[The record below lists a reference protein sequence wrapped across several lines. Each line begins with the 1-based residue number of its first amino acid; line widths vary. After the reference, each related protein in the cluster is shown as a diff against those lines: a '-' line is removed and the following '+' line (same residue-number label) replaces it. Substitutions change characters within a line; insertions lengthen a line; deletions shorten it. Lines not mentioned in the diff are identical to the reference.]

1 MRAGLIAGAMLLA
14 GAPAGAALSPAE
26 RTIST
31 SVEAGYEPAIGLLE
45 KLVNQNSGSMNLA
58 GVKAVA
64 DMLRPEFERLGF
76 AVTWQPM
83 DAAKR
88 AGHLIAVHKGR
99 AGTTK
104 MLLIGHLDTVFELD
118 SPFQTFERKGGA
130 SDGDWAAGPGV
141 ADDKGGVVTM
151 LLALKAMQAAGTLKA
166 ANIEVVLTGDE
177 EDSGDPI
184 SIARADLIAAGK
196 RADVALDFEGLSQED
211 GKDMGSIAR
220 RSSNSWTL
228 TASGKSGHSSGIF
241 SASAG
246 DGAIYELARII
257 VAFRKELPEPNLT
270 FNVGLIGGGQSAE
283 VDKDGVRIAV
293 TGKTN
298 IIPPIAVAKGDFR
311 TLSEEQTARV
321 RAKMEAIVGAN
332 HLPGTSARIAFD
344 MGYPSMA
351 PTAGNRALLARLNRV
366 NADLG
371 LAQMPELDPLK
382 RGAGDISF
390 VAQDTDGLVGLGVTS
405 TGDHSPAEQA
415 DLSSM
420 KRQAKRA
427 AILMSRLAGE
437 KGRK

>member
-1 MRAGLIAGAMLLA
+1 
-14 GAPAGAALSPAE
+14 
-26 RTIST
+26 
-31 SVEAGYEPAIGLLE
+31 
-45 KLVNQNSGSMNLA
+45 
-58 GVKAVA
+58 
-64 DMLRPEFERLGF
+64 
-76 AVTWQPM
+76 
-83 DAAKR
+83 
-88 AGHLIAVHKGR
+88 
-99 AGTTK
+99 
-104 MLLIGHLDTVFELD
+104 
-118 SPFQTFERKGGA
+118 
-130 SDGDWAAGPGV
+130 
-141 ADDKGGVVTM
+141 M
-151 LLALKAMQAAGTLKA
+151 LLALQAMQAAGTLKD

-184 SIARADLIAAGK
+184 AIARADLIQAGK
-196 RADVALDFEGLSQED
+196 RADVALDFEGLAQED

-228 TASGKSGHSSGIF
+228 TATGKSGHSSGIF

-257 VAFRKELPEPNLT
+257 TAFRKELPEPNLT

-311 TLSEEQTARV
+311 TLSEEQTQRV
-321 RAKMEAIVGAN
+321 RAKMQAIVEAG
-332 HLPGTSARIAFD
+332 HLPGTGATIAFD

-351 PTAGNRALLARLNRV
+351 PTPGNRALLTKLNGINR
-366 NADLG
+366 DLE
-371 LAQMPELDPLK
+371 LSEMPALDPLK
-382 RGAGDISF
+382 RGAGDIAF
-390 VAQDTDGLVGLGVTS
+390 VAADTDGLVGLGLAS
-405 TGDHSPAEQA
+405 SGDHSPAEKA
-415 DLSSM
+415 DLSTM